1 MYTVT
6 LSRHTNRKFLQTTSK
21 QEVKTTMRKFNRSEI
36 EKVISESPDL
46 ITALEAVGAMYCIPP
61 SHILQDDS
69 QQTIKVVNDTIIAP
83 NRKNALA
90 NTQSVV
96 CAIGSVLDY
105 ISQRID
111 DKLSTY
117 QHDAMEKS
125 KLDEAVASSDPSKGT
140 VISRHVTDE
149 GDEILVY
156 DSGIVDRPMTRS
168 ALLKVA
174 ELKRNGVIPEKKELV
189 QEKPKSSYFT
199 DADDISNDVDTG
211 DSGETPSSETETDV
225 PNAVHESA
233 ELLDLVTEYNNSIH
247 LGYDIFTEMG
257 FKLYPNDQYI
267 QEAKSKKKV
276 SARQIKPE
284 DIKHMKFDNKHIL
297 KAVKYFNA
305 ARAEQKEVKFAK
317 DINIQKFVNSPNYN
331 KGVKELEEQFDCH
344 IAYKFI
350 KNNEGYENAGTLT
363 YDPDETYSHQLT
375 ISKSKGFQLH
385 GAGIFI
391 VVDEYGLFSDAPA
404 DPSMFGQ
411 AFVAVSLHEI
421 FHNIANMIRA
431 KTDSFIINT
440 ATTMTM
446 MISCR
451 SAKRKREIMNKYCD
465 AIKNMGIFDVEN
477 PIKRK
482 VFIKQMM
489 LISSLHNPNDIKS
502 VIDKTSDIK
511 TEDEIDKTILVYSA
525 YIDKKKKEQKRYRD
539 YKTPLIASF
548 VSSVIEGLCIGIY
561 ATALN
566 PATVGAAAFGAVV
579 FGSSTFTYFL
589 QYAIHKGFDNTYKKV
604 EAEYMKGKAFEESW
618 CDMFAGIY
626 NFPVVFYI
634 KSMTNKSNNFT
645 PNTVGNTQKLNALA
659 ALEKELHTLMFST
672 YPTNSERNHAAA
684 KLAENALKEKH
695 LDPATRKY
703 LTWIKDNFSSMTA
716 TDIENEKVNT
726 TYDPGRADDVDAHI
740 QDIINQGNVTV
751 TESFV

>member
-1 MYTVT
+1 MA
-6 LSRHTNRKFLQTTSK
+6 
-21 QEVKTTMRKFNRSEI
+21 KFNRAEI

-83 NRKNALA
+83 NRKNAIA

-174 ELKRNGVIPEKKELV
+174 ELKRNGVIPEKKEIV
-189 QEKPKSSYFT
+189 QEKPKSTYFT
-199 DADDISNDVDTG
+199 DADDISNDTG
-211 DSGETPSSETETDV
+211 GEAPAEAPSSDTETNV
-225 PNAVHESA
+225 SEAVGESA
-233 ELLDLVTEYNNSIH
+233 ELLDLVTEYNNSTH

-257 FKLYPNDQYI
+257 FKLFPNDQYI

-276 SARQIKPE
+276 PPRQIKPE

-305 ARAEQKEVKFAK
+305 ARAEQKDVKFAK

-344 IAYKFI
+344 LAYKFI

-363 YDPDETYSHQLT
+363 YDPEETYAHQLT

-502 VIDKTSDIK
+502 VIDKTSNIK

-525 YIDKKKKEQKRYRD
+525 YIDKKKKEIKRYRN
-539 YKTPLIASF
+539 YKLPFAMM
-548 VSSVIEGLCIGIY
+548 VAEMAAGLM
-561 ATALN
+561 
-566 PATVGAAAFGAVV
+566 AFGLGQAQVSLLGMLLHPIATISV
-579 FGSSTFTYFL
+579 SGILGGIGGGLIGFSMINFFV
-589 QYAIHKGFDNTYKKV
+589 YAMRKSFDKTYKKV

-703 LTWIKDNFSSMTA
+703 LTWIKDNFSAMTA

-740 QDIINQGNVTV
+740 QDIINQGNVTI

>member
-1 MYTVT
+1 M
-6 LSRHTNRKFLQTTSK
+6 LKPSK
-21 QEVKTTMRKFNRSEI
+21 ADI
-36 EKVISESPDL
+36 ERVINESPDL

-69 QQTIKVVNDTIIAP
+69 QQSIKVVNDTIIAP
-83 NRKNALA
+83 NRKNATA
-90 NTQSVV
+90 NTRSVI

-111 DKLSTY
+111 DKLDTY
-117 QHDAMEKS
+117 QNDAFEKS
-125 KLDEAVASSDPSKGT
+125 KLDEAVASSDPAKGT

-168 ALLKVA
+168 ALMKVA
-174 ELKRNGVIPEKKELV
+174 ELKRNGVIPEKKELI

-199 DADDISNDVDTG
+199 DSDDISEGIDNGSSEPAPTDSAPNDVADTIG
-211 DSGETPSSETETDV
+211 
-225 PNAVHESA
+225 ESA
-233 ELLDLVTEYNNSIH
+233 DMLDLISEYNNSTH
-247 LGYDIFTEMG
+247 LGYDIFSEMG
-257 FKLYPNDQYI
+257 YTLFPNDQYI
-267 QEAKSKKKV
+267 QEAKTKKKV
-276 SARQIKPE
+276 SKQIKPE

-297 KAVKYFNA
+297 NAVKYFNA

-350 KNNEGYENAGTLT
+350 KNNQGYENAGTLT
-363 YDPDETYSHQLT
+363 YDPDESYSHQLT

-391 VVDEYGLFSDAPA
+391 VVDEYGLFADAPA

-446 MISCR
+446 MLSCR
-451 SAKRKREIMNKYCD
+451 SAKRKREIMNRYCD
-465 AIKNMGIFDVEN
+465 AIKHMGIFDVEN

-482 VFIKQMM
+482 IFIKQMM
-489 LISSLHNPNDIKS
+489 LISSLHNPTDIKS

-511 TEDEIDKTILVYSA
+511 TEDEIDKTILVYSS
-525 YIDKKKKEQKRYRD
+525 YLDKKKKEIKRARN
-539 YKTPLIASF
+539 YKAPFAYMMIHAMIGAIVAFVNNADRLALITLFSPAQ
-548 VSSVIEGLCIGIY
+548 GLTLSALTGAAIGFNLTLSMFNFCIY
-561 ATALN
+561 AIKK
-566 PATVGAAAFGAVV
+566 AFDK
-579 FGSSTFTYFL
+579 TYR
-589 QYAIHKGFDNTYKKV
+589 KV

-634 KSMTNKSNNFT
+634 KSMTDKNKNFT

-684 KLAENALKEKH
+684 KLAENALKQKH

-703 LTWIKDNFSSMTA
+703 LTWIKDNFSSMSA
-716 TDIENEKVNT
+716 TDIENENVNT
-726 TYDPGRADDVDAHI
+726 TYDPGRANDVDAHI

-751 TESFV
+751 TESVV

>member
-1 MYTVT
+1 MHKQKHR
-6 LSRHTNRKFLQTTSK
+6 LIQ
-21 QEVKTTMRKFNRSEI
+21 QEVKNNMPKFNRSEI

-174 ELKRNGVIPEKKELV
+174 ELKRNGVIPEKKELI
-189 QEKPKSSYFT
+189 QEKPKSTYFT
-199 DADDISNDVDTG
+199 DADDITDGVEA
-211 DSGETPSSETETDV
+211 DSSIEAPSSDTETNV
-225 PNAVHESA
+225 PEAVHESA

-502 VIDKTSDIK
+502 VIDKTSNIK

-525 YIDKKKKEQKRYRD
+525 YIDKKKKEINRARN
-539 YKTPLIASF
+539 YKTPAIAML
-548 VSSVIEGLCIGIY
+548 VSSALMGMGF
-561 ATALN
+561 AT
-566 PATVGAAAFGAVV
+566 
-579 FGSSTFTYFL
+579 
-589 QYAIHKGFDNTYKKV
+589 YAIGLSSATPAVAVLGAGSAIVSGTTSLRNFLRYAVRKGFDNTYKKV